1 MTLFRAMSAVDRIPQ
16 RSVLMVGPVP
26 RARILTP
33 RPPWTSVSQ
42 TFGRKEHKPSVLNR
56 RDELGQRSET
66 VRRANLSV
74 ILRELHTRGA
84 LSRSELVARTGLT
97 RSAIRGLIGELAASG
112 LVSETRAAPLGTP
125 GRPSPL
131 VSPDPRRSDGPGP
144 RHRGRLDR
152 GGDRRPR
159 WRDHR
164 RDPGRPAAP
173 ALLGRPGRRRPRR
186 AGRHPPARRSVTRT
200 RGSGSAS
207 RSSAS
212 SAGPTGS
219 CRWPRTS
226 AGSMSASGTSSS
238 ARSATTSR
246 STSRTR
252 PTWVPSR
259 KHAAEPPSGPT
270 TSCTCRARSASAGAS
285 SSTASRSSA
294 PPGMAARSA
303 TCRSTRRRPARAA
316 AGRSAAGR
324 RRRARRASCGA
335 RAGSPTGGRDAIDEL
350 LAEAR
355 GGLPRR
361 PGRPRGDRAMDRDRA
376 GRPRQPARS
385 AARRVR
391 RAVRPDPPVRRLGS
405 SRRSSIVGLSSAPR
419 RLVRIVPSKLGVEAS
434 LRGAAE
440 LAMEPLLADPAR
452 WMRPRGTLTRDT
464 AIAGHR
470 RVVA

>member
-1 MTLFRAMSAVDRIPQ
+1 
-16 RSVLMVGPVP
+16 MVGPVP

-131 VSPDPRRSDGPGP
+131 VSPDTRRSDGPGP
-144 RHRGRLDR
+144 RHRGRFDR
-152 GGDRRPR
+152 GGHRRPR

-164 RDPGRPAAP
+164 RDPGRPAAA
-173 ALLGRPGRRRPRR
+173 ALIGRPGRGATSASWPRPSSPTIHR
-186 AGRHPPARRSVTRT
+186 PT

-219 CRWPRTS
+219 CRWPPTS

-238 ARSATTSR
+238 ACSATTSR

-252 PTWVPSR
+252 PTWAPSR
-259 KHAAEPPSGPT
+259 KRAGEPPSGPT

-285 SSTASRSSA
+285 SSTASRSSG
-294 PPGMAARSA
+294 PPAMAARSA
-303 TCRSTRRRPARAA
+303 TCRSTRPAWRAA

-324 RRRARRASCGA
+324 RRPARRASCGG
-335 RAGSPTGGRDAIDEL
+335 RAGSRPAAGTRSTSSWRRPRRAPPSPW
-350 LAEAR
+350 A
-355 GGLPRR
+355 PSRR
-361 PGRPRGDRAMDRDRA
+361 PGDGSGSAWPASSTCSIPRLVVFGGLF
-376 GRPRQPARS
+376 GRIHPFVARIVE
-385 AARRVR
+385 AELDR
-391 RAVRPDPPVRRLGS
+391 RALA
-405 SRRSSIVGLSSAPR
+405 APR

-452 WMRPRGTLTRDT
+452 WMRPRDVDARYGV
-464 AIAGHR
+464 AGHR